1 MIAATDISQIGELIL
16 VSLGAGMAVA
26 LCFSLCLNG
35 AIHAGEAR
43 REGRHTA
50 SAGWGVMALL
60 FFAAFIG
67 LCVLGIVFITTK

>member
-1 MIAATDISQIGELIL
+1 MIAATDISQIGELIV

-35 AIHAGEAR
+35 AIHADEAR
-43 REGRHTA
+43 REGRHGV
-50 SAGWGVMALL
+50 SIGWGAMALV

-67 LCVLGIVFITTK
+67 LCVLGIIFITTK

>member
-1 MIAATDISQIGELIL
+1 MIAATDISQIGELIV
-16 VSLGAGMAVA
+16 VSLGAGLVVA

-43 REGRHTA
+43 RDGRHAA
-50 SAGWGVMALL
+50 SAGWGLMALVFL
-60 FFAAFIG
+60 AAFLG

>member
-1 MIAATDISQIGELIL
+1 MIAATDISQIGELIV

-43 REGRHTA
+43 REGRHGV
-50 SAGWGVMALL
+50 SIGWGAMALV

-67 LCVLGIVFITTK
+67 LCVLGIIFITTK